1 MSKSFQNNPFKNQT
15 PQAEM
20 MLKNPVVPLGTEPET
35 PAPDIQPAT
44 TTWTL
49 RMRRRPLEE
58 VEYIHSAVSARKQA
72 LIQDHFEL
80 FLKTPHL
87 DEIHEEYIKSLDIFL
102 ERVSAIMKETLAAG
116 NRFIYDSL
124 DLPQSRFP
132 KQLFHHTEQ
141 STPLAKP
148 NTIEGPS
155 TQNVLTPLSPVAP
168 RNLILHM
175 SKSESSQ
182 PTLLSVPALELSQRI
197 AVEVPKSDPPSKT
210 QEPSHLDPLP
220 VKATDLMESEMTP
233 PNHLENVL
241 TEENLAAT
249 QTSDTSASSEH
260 VPVTDPTFD
269 PPALLKKSSAANST
283 SDEPAPIGSNSDTP
297 APNKNVL
304 VTDPAFDPPA
314 PLKEFSATNPM
325 SEEPASLDSTS
336 DTSAS
341 SEDVPVTDPTFD
353 PPSLLKKFSAAN
365 STSDEPAPL
374 ENATNPELEPK
385 CLEYQPDQNPILDP
399 LGGIPNAEASNQSN
413 TPQSTAEIRK
423 DDLPPFTYLSGSP
436 QPTEPHPWSQQRHI
450 STSPDRTPFNSPL
463 PYDTPHQSKHATVDS
478 LEPQTVNPL
487 EIFFPEK
494 NHSFPPVDEI
504 PLGDDTSN
512 PSNTSKSLSPRVRQ
526 SKGAA
531 ENTSQ
536 TLDVVVDPLIHSK
549 TQKTSTFR
557 SENMLSNKQLISRK
571 KRRAKDTSED
581 HTQQASGKRP
591 RNLRE
596 ESVDDP
602 QDDEEEL
609 VDDQQDH
616 EKELVDNQPD
626 DEETTNYGSPVDIK
640 KLILPSCL
648 NIHPEYATAI
658 NDLSQARPQPA
669 SHFYNLLPIIM
680 RALKANQNPHL
691 DNSSNDCSLVPDS
704 PKWLTYMEELQDKKQ
719 LARILASC
727 PRLLQLPY
735 PHPFL
740 NPSLVKMDYLTK
752 PIDQN
757 LGQSRSGSWATLN
770 QMMCRSTE
778 TGPMNKYNFQKIL
791 SSGLIRLQKTIKDSL
806 QHIDPYDNN
815 CGNLNEKYTKQE
827 RETKGLGFAEDWLIT
842 KVRFLQLNEDPRK
855 SQATPTQSDGLGFII
870 KRVWEMLLAIS
881 LIYDGRDTCVRML
894 QLMKSGKQMSEIKN
908 LDGDAGVR
916 KTSFKGNATVEFTPD
931 DWYTFRLKAYSSL
944 TVFLLFGVAGWFH
957 CQNDRRRFNI
967 RDLYSMY
974 ALVHQMSLKKATIT
988 SKITRSLNNVDS
1000 ESINPG
1006 WERMNQHIVNL
1017 LVKSGVGE
1025 RTLDWFSGLEMWK
1038 KQLNPSVLAPLIIKD
1053 FFSEVLDPGLTLSST
1068 GSEAPQNID
1077 HQKVL
1082 ENWQARIP
1090 EIFCPPQ
1097 TAIEK
1102 RTLRLHKLGLITVD
1116 NSGQDE
1122 GCEGRTNE
1130 PAEDY
1135 TEDIAQLIKDHCNPN
1150 PVVIQ

>member
-58 VEYIHSAVSARKQA
+58 VEYIHSA
-72 LIQDHFEL
+72 
-80 FLKTPHL
+80 

-260 VPVTDPTFD
+260 
-269 PPALLKKSSAANST
+269 
-283 SDEPAPIGSNSDTP
+283 
-297 APNKNVL
+297 
-304 VTDPAFDPPA
+304 
-314 PLKEFSATNPM
+314 
-325 SEEPASLDSTS
+325 
-336 DTSAS
+336 
-341 SEDVPVTDPTFD
+341 VPVTDPTFD

-640 KLILPSCL
+640 
-648 NIHPEYATAI
+648 N
-658 NDLSQARPQPA
+658 
-669 SHFYNLLPIIM
+669 
-680 RALKANQNPHL
+680 
-691 DNSSNDCSLVPDS
+691 NSSNDCSLVPDS

-1135 TEDIAQLIKDHCNPN
+1135 TEDIAQLIKDHCTPGSKNHKLYEKMM
-1150 PVVIQ
+1150 QL